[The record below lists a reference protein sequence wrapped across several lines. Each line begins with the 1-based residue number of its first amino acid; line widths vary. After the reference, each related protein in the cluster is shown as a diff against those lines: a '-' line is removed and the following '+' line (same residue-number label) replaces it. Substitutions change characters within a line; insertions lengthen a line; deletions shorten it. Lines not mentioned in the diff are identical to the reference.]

1 MRPVITIV
9 LAAALAGA
17 FLSADLTYVHY
28 KTYTDTDYHSFCA
41 LSDAWNCQTVAVSS
55 TSVFLRLPVSLW
67 GLLVYLAYL
76 AAALLAWADLKKERR
91 SGIRGLGVMAC
102 MAAGGIVAS
111 ALLFYVSVAVIRSK
125 CILCVGLYAI
135 NAAIFIALA
144 GAAIVKK
151 ENPFRWVAV
160 DARGI
165 LPSPRA
171 VSGFVVLA
179 AAAVALVVFYPRLY
193 IDDINCNVTTP
204 LPNHGHGTC
213 NEEAT
218 YGPADAAVVIT
229 EFSDYQCPYCAM
241 THFTLRKAVDMYKGK
256 VMLKHRHF
264 PLDQAC
270 NPLLTR
276 PFHKHACLAARAAVC
291 AGKQSRFWEY
301 NDLLW
306 KNQEDLDRE
315 SITSLAD
322 SLGLDVGK
330 FTSCLGDKATLELI
344 RRDIQEAT
352 NTPFVQSGMVGT
364 PIVYVGDS
372 PHIGGITLSEVEKII
387 NEQLARG
394 AEKAVGGK

>member
-1 MRPVITIV
+1 VI
-9 LAAALAGA
+9 
-17 FLSADLTYVHY
+17 
-28 KTYTDTDYHSFCA
+28 
-41 LSDAWNCQTVAVSS
+41 N
-55 TSVFLRLPVSLW
+55 
-67 GLLVYLAYL
+67 
-76 AAALLAWADLKKERR
+76 
-91 SGIRGLGVMAC
+91 
-102 MAAGGIVAS
+102 
-111 ALLFYVSVAVIRSK
+111 AVI
-125 CILCVGLYAI
+125 
-135 NAAIFIALA
+135 FITLA

-151 ENPFRWVAV
+151 QNPLRWVAV

-171 VSGFVVLA
+171 LSGFAVLA

-204 LPNHGHGTC
+204 LPNNGGGTC

-218 YGPADAAVVIT
+218 YGPADAPVVIT

-241 THFTLRKAVDMYKGK
+241 THFTLRKAVDMFEGK

-264 PLDQAC
+264 PLDQSC

-276 PFHKHACLAARAAVC
+276 PFHKNACLAARAAVC

-306 KNQEDLDRE
+306 KNQKKLNRE
-315 SITSLAD
+315 SVIDLAG
-322 SLGLDVGK
+322 SLGLDVGA

-344 RRDIQEAT
+344 RRDIEEAT

-364 PIVYVGDS
+364 PIIYVGDS
-372 PHIGGITLSEVEKII
+372 PHIGGISLSELEKMI
-387 NEQLARG
+387 NQQLARE
-394 AEKAVGGK
+394 AEKAAGQP